1 MLSVMQLFVSLILLL
16 SFSSLIAADVVTH
29 SALMSAVYQALN
41 FLQSHNLPIWL
52 LFIGLI
58 LAVSQV
64 LRQGLRTVIL
74 NVSRTLLDVL
84 RLGLNRWLDQSNTIR
99 ALRQELNAQY
109 SPTHVQAL

>member
-1 MLSVMQLFVSLILLL
+1 
-16 SFSSLIAADVVTH
+16 
-29 SALMSAVYQALN
+29 MSAVYQALN

-99 ALRQELNAQY
+99 ALQQELNAQY